1 MLSAFTARPILEL
14 RQRDKYK
21 IESIVAFGNRLLVGL
36 STGSLKVYQVNELA
50 DDTRKENGKAKL
62 DNTADSPKSNSPA
75 NIKPVELLR
84 ELEKFSP
91 RAIEQLA
98 IIKEANILISLSN
111 YYVSIHDLQSYSLQE
126 QLTKTKNA
134 STFAVTSNVVK
145 DAATGIPEI
154 IARLAVAVKRRL
166 LLWTWHEF
174 ELSSETTEITLAESI
189 RTLTWASATK
199 IVCGMNSGY
208 VLVDVISQE
217 VEDIVGPGA
226 IGSATTN
233 QGGRFGGMGSASMGY
248 MGLGGYIPK
257 PLATKLSDGEIL
269 LAKDI
274 NSLFITSEGKPLE
287 KRQIPW
293 QPAPEAIGY
302 SYPYIVTLH
311 SPTKGSLEIRNPD
324 TLSLLQSISLP
335 NANQLHFP
343 PTVSLAHAGKG
354 FHVASERC
362 IWRMAATDYDTQIDE
377 LVEKGRYDEAL
388 SILNML
394 EDALLHNKAERVG
407 QVEALRGRLYFDQ
420 QIQKAQ
426 VLFDQRKYRAAIDIF
441 IAIQAPP
448 EQVIKLYPRAIAG
461 DLSMVDEKNT
471 DSQTEN
477 EEVNGGSNS
486 DSDSK
491 AEEVGSPKPT
501 IVNKL
506 ISKHQKSTSDT
517 ASIRSFMR
525 NESPDNDNASIKAP
539 VNEEKPLEGKDLT
552 AAALELNSFL
562 VDTRTRMRKF
572 LDAETGKLIPQ
583 PQNGHD
589 AAADPTF
596 GSLLVR
602 PESEAEAEKDR
613 EQKLLETAK
622 LVDTTLFRSYMLSMP
637 SLAGALFRLPNFCDP
652 DVVNEKLL
660 ETGRY
665 NDLVDFFHGKK
676 LHRPALE
683 LLKKFGTG
691 EEESE
696 ETPTLRGPQRTVGY
710 LQHLPPEMIDLIL
723 EFAEWPLRADPDV
736 GMEVFLA
743 DTENAETLPRE
754 RVLEFLHKIDVNLE
768 IRYLEHVINE
778 LNDLTPQFHN
788 RLADAYIEELKKR
801 QDRDSESWK
810 GLMQRMLSFLRSS
823 GTGSSK
829 QYSPVYSLGRAFSA
843 LPRDGM
849 CPTSHIVD
857 RITDSILDPNFYEA
871 QAIVLSNMGQHKQAL
886 EIYVFKLH
894 DFEKAEEYCNR
905 THMSQES
912 STASPIPTHRSS
924 TSEPDDALL
933 SIYHTLLALYL
944 KPPPPH
950 KPNWPPALDL
960 LSKHGSRL
968 PASSTL
974 DLIPEKLPVAELE
987 SYFRGRIRAANSIVS
1002 ESRIVTGLR
1011 KSEVVSAQATLLLGD
1026 GLPGGHGGRSRR
1038 VVVSEER
1045 VCGVCHKRLGSS
1057 VIAVLPDSSVVHYG
1071 CLARASGQRPASAKG
1086 SWGGR

>member
-36 STGSLKVYQVNELA
+36 STGSLKVYQVNELP

-62 DNTADSPKSNSPA
+62 DNTSDNPKSSSPA
-75 NIKPVELLR
+75 PTKPVELLR
-84 ELEKFSP
+84 ELEKFSS

-199 IVCGMNSGY
+199 IICGMNSGY
-208 VLVDVISQE
+208 VLVDVVSQA

-226 IGSATTN
+226 IGGATVN
-233 QGGRFGGMGSASMGY
+233 QSGRFGGMGSASMGY

-293 QPAPEAIGY
+293 QAAPEAIGY

-311 SPTKGSLEIRNPD
+311 SPSKGSLEIRNPD

-362 IWRMAATDYDTQIDE
+362 IWRMGATDYDTQIDE

-394 EDALLHNKAERVG
+394 EDALLHNKAERVK
-407 QVEALRGRLYFDQ
+407 QVESLKAKLYFDQ

-426 VLFDQRKYRAAIDIF
+426 TLFDQRKYLKAIEIF
-441 IAIQAPP
+441 VDIQAPP

-461 DLSMVDEKNT
+461 DLSLVEERNG
-471 DSQTEN
+471 DSQTDN

-491 AEEVGSPKPT
+491 AEEVGSPKPAL
-501 IVNKL
+501 VNKL

-539 VNEEKPLEGKDLT
+539 VNEDKPLEGKDLK
-552 AAALELNSFL
+552 AAAKELNMFL
-562 VDTRTRMRKF
+562 VDTRTRLKKF

-583 PQNGHD
+583 SQNGHD
-589 AAADPTF
+589 ATADPTF
-596 GSLLVR
+596 GSLLVS
-602 PESEAEAEKDR
+602 PESDAEAEKDR

-622 LVDTTLFRSYMLSMP
+622 LVDTTLFRSYMLSAP
-637 SLAGALFRLPNFCDP
+637 SLAGSLFRLPNFCDP

-736 GMEVFLA
+736 GIEVFLA
-743 DTENAETLPRE
+743 DTENAETLPRD
-754 RVLEFLHKIDVNLE
+754 RVLEFLRNIDVNLE

-801 QDRDSESWK
+801 EDRDSESWK
-810 GLMQRMLSFLRSS
+810 GLMQRMLAFLRSS
-823 GTGSSK
+823 K
-829 QYSPVYSLGRAFSA
+829 QYSLGRAFSA
-843 LPRDGM
+843 LPRD
-849 CPTSHIVD
+849 D
-857 RITDSILDPNFYEA
+857 ANFYEA

-886 EIYVFKLH
+886 EIYVFKLQ

-912 STASPIPTHRSS
+912 TTTSPIPIHRSS
-924 TSEPDDALL
+924 TSEPDDPLP
-933 SIYHTLLALYL
+933 SIYHTLLSLYL

-950 KPNWPPALDL
+950 RPNWPPALDL

-1026 GLPGGHGGRSRR
+1026 GLPGGHGGRNRR

-1045 VCGVCHKRLGSS
+1045 VCGVCHKRLGGS

-1071 CLARASGQRPASAKG
+1071 CLGRANGQRPASAKG